1 MRDIEKL
8 EPLTDDF
15 THFQLIQK
23 TQNTRTQY
31 MSANITVPPHE
42 HFLSAQQ
49 RNLDTDIANAILKKG
64 TSNSFHL

>member
-1 MRDIEKL
+1 VAQNYVKIMGDIEKL

-31 MSANITVPPHE
+31 TSANITLPPQE
-42 HFLSAQQ
+42 HFCRRSSVMSTQPSRTLS
-49 RNLDTDIANAILKKG
+49 
-64 TSNSFHL
+64 